1 MFQADQSF
9 GGGRCFHLLNCSWLK
24 QAQSEEKF
32 FSKDVT
38 HVVTARPIPAGS
50 DTSPTEAETSSSRNL
65 SSQPA
70 PPRTIN
76 PSLLE
81 KQAEP
86 MTLGN
91 NTKLSLENAISRKPK
106 GSIRLFADAEPK
118 KPNAGNNDVLQRAHG
133 MGIKIWQLEKLNRVI
148 ESMNGGIADSQSQP
162 NRSARNASNVAVG
175 KTAHEADL
183 SRMLRNEQL
192 NGPSDRDRTVASEE
206 LVPFRGYY
214 IYIHDMDER
223 TKPILVKEYAKVN
236 RSEDGD
242 WPQFRANSSGKCPF
256 VEDPYVARQEPERA
270 KQQAKEERARA
281 RAENLAPSKTRAGTA
296 LLKKNSELDAEAS
309 QRRPLAESRNAGNK
323 STAAMQQLPPQE
335 FYPPPPPP
343 VNIKSPSKLFKAAPI
358 TGTTK
363 FFGGEPAASGLQQSN
378 ITSAIRSQMISST
391 AAAPGAKAGTSREVH
406 GLKRKVL
413 ERNAPALH
421 GMHLT
426 QRPSVPPG
434 PARAEQAIPVTRQSR
449 RRAQERLVHIE
460 EESTQSEDEDVWQAE
475 AQRVAVVASKPAKL
489 KDPKPGYC
497 ENCRERYD
505 DFDSV
510 SLVQM
515 TVLYST
521 DQYIAYRRPET
532 PQVRTCQGSLER
544 SGQLTIATGTTVEGA
559 ETRRVR
565 DLRRV

>member
-1 MFQADQSF
+1 MFKADQSF
-9 GGGRCFHLLNCSWLK
+9 GGGRCSNSLK
-24 QAQSEEKF
+24 YSGLKRAQSEEKF

-50 DTSPTEAETSSSRNL
+50 DTSLTEAETSSSRNL
-65 SSQPA
+65 SSQSA
-70 PPRTIN
+70 QMRTIN

-81 KQAEP
+81 KQPEP
-86 MTLGN
+86 LTQGN
-91 NTKLSLENAISRKPK
+91 SSKLSLENAISRRPK

-148 ESMNGGIADSQSQP
+148 ESMNGGVADSQSQP
-162 NRSARNASNVAVG
+162 NRNARNASNVAAG
-175 KTAHEADL
+175 KISHEADL

-256 VEDPYVARQEPERA
+256 VEDPYVARQEHERA

-281 RAENLAPSKTRAGTA
+281 RVENQAPSKTRAGTA

-309 QRRPLAESRNAGNK
+309 QSRPLAESRNAGNK
-323 STAAMQQLPPQE
+323 PPAAMQQLPPQE
-335 FYPPPPPP
+335 FCPPPPPP
-343 VNIKSPSKLFKAAPI
+343 TNIKSPSKLFKAAPI
-358 TGTTK
+358 IGTTK

-421 GMHLT
+421 GMHAG
-426 QRPSVPPG
+426 QRPPVPPG

-460 EESTQSEDEDVWQAE
+460 EESTQSEDEDIWQAE
-475 AQRVAVVASKPAKL
+475 AQRVAVVASKPVKH

-505 DFDSV
+505 DFDIV
-510 SLVQM
+510 SLGLM
-515 TVLYST
+515 A
-521 DQYIAYRRPET
+521 I
-532 PQVRTCQGSLER
+532 
-544 SGQLTIATGTTVEGA
+544 
-559 ETRRVR
+559 
-565 DLRRV
+565 